1 MKKLLSIISVLVVI
15 LAGCGAKSESGQ
27 ETITMVIK
35 DLTPSNDV
43 HLQYVQEIE
52 DGYNEMFGTNIDL
65 ELLETPSG
73 GDSYSETLA
82 LMVNSGTIPDVMYWQ
97 GGDQA
102 MAEQGIFEDL
112 TSYVESSTYVKNN
125 MYEHDKERLENYP
138 YLLNIQPLTGGIP
151 VTSSNNSNNEA
162 VSNLISNPSAE
173 NYQAAFE
180 SLVNDEG
187 YETGISVAGTLSELD
202 VIFDSAFGIEGTWM
216 KNDDGTYQ
224 HKYTTENTKKKLEFY
239 SKLYSQGLL
248 DSNYLTTEWDGKEEN
263 FYTGKASTIVG
274 SSPTIIDLYN
284 TKYENYNDGTSIV
297 TLPPAGEYYAPIDV
311 SKESR
316 GFAISSQAENPQ
328 DAFNVLEF
336 MASPEGQK
344 IDRLGLEGTHYNLV
358 DGKVEFTDEADN
370 WFPFFFI
377 VADPQWDVELTDPL
391 YSDVEKSA
399 SDMMNKYYKSDNNI
413 LYPADALDEI
423 DAVTNTYNEF
433 AADVVTGKKAID
445 DFDQF
450 VSAFNEVGGEYLTE
464 YANENLK

>member
-1 MKKLLSIISVLVVI
+1 MKKLLSVVSMLLII
-15 LAGCGAKSESGQ
+15 LAGCSAKAEEGQ

-52 DGYNEMFGTNIDL
+52 DGYNEMFGTDVNL

-112 TSYVESSTYVKNN
+112 TPYIENSTYVKNN

-138 YLLNIQPLTGGIP
+138 YLLNIQPLTGGVP
-151 VTSSNNSNNEA
+151 VTSANNAENKALS
-162 VSNLISNPSAE
+162 SLLSNPTAD
-173 NYQAAFE
+173 NYQKAFQ
-180 SLVNDEG
+180 SLVDDNG
-187 YETGISVAGTLSELD
+187 YDSAISVAGTLSELD

-216 KNDDGTYQ
+216 KNEDGTYQ

-239 SKLYSQGLL
+239 TELYSQGLL
-248 DSNYLTTEWDGKEEN
+248 DQNYLTTEWDGKEEN
-263 FYTGKASTIVG
+263 FYTAKTATIVG

-284 TKYENYNDGTSIV
+284 TKFENYNDGTSII
-297 TLPPAGEYYAPIDV
+297 TLPPAGEYYSPVDI

-328 DAFNVLEF
+328 AAFNVLEF
-336 MASPEGQK
+336 MASPAGQK
-344 IDRLGLEGTHYNLV
+344 IDRLGLEGVHYNIV

-370 WFPFFFI
+370 WYPFFFI
-377 VADPQWDVELTDPL
+377 VEDPNWDVEFTEPL

-399 SDMMNKYYKSDNNI
+399 SSMMDEYYKSDNNI

-423 DAVTNTYNEF
+423 DAVTNAYNEF
-433 AADVVTGKKAID
+433 AADVVTGKKTTD
-445 DFDQF
+445 DFDDF
-450 VSAFNEVGGEYLTE
+450 VSTFNDVGGEYLTD
-464 YANENLK
+464 YANEELQ

>member
-1 MKKLLSIISVLVVI
+1 MKKLLSFVSILVVI
-15 LAGCGAKSESGQ
+15 LAGCGATADKDS

-52 DGYNEMFGTNIDL
+52 DGYNEMFGTNVDI

-112 TSYVESSTYVKNN
+112 TPYVESSTYVKQN
-125 MYEHDKERLENYP
+125 MYPHDKERLENYP
-138 YLLNIQPLTGGIP
+138 YLLNIQPLSGGVP
-151 VTSSNNSNNEA
+151 VTSSANSNNEA
-162 VSNLISNPSAE
+162 VAKLIAKPSAE
-173 NYQAAFE
+173 NYQKAFT
-180 SLVNDEG
+180 SLVKDEG
-187 YETGISVAGTLSELD
+187 YETGISIAGTLSELD
-202 VIFDSAFGIEGTWM
+202 VIFDSSFGIDGTWM
-216 KNDDGTYQ
+216 KDENGQYQ
-224 HKYTTENTKKKLEFY
+224 HKYTTENTKNKLKFY
-239 SKLYSQGLL
+239 SELYAQGLI
-248 DSNYLTTEWDGKEEN
+248 DPNYLTTEWDVKEEN

-284 TKYENYNDGTSIV
+284 TKYENYNDGTAIIP
-297 TLPPAGEYYAPIDV
+297 LPPAGDYYSPIDV

-316 GFAISSQAENPQ
+316 GFAISTQAADPQ
-328 DAFNVLEF
+328 AAFNVLEF

-344 IDRLGLEGTHYNLV
+344 IDRLGLEGTHYNVV
-358 DGKVEFTDEADN
+358 DGKVEFTDEKDN

-377 VADPQWDVELTDPL
+377 VDDPQWDVELSEPL
-391 YSDVEKSA
+391 DSDIVVQTGE
-399 SDMMNKYYKSDNNI
+399 MMDKYYKSDNNI
-413 LYPADALDEI
+413 LYPSEALDEI

-433 AADVVTGKKAID
+433 AADVVTGKRSID
-445 DFDQF
+445 EFDQF
-450 VSAFNEVGGEYLTE
+450 VTAFNEAGGDYLTE
-464 YANENLK
+464 YANANIE